1 VGASSAARARGGSLP
16 LPPPDSLS
24 GKARDTWTRL
34 APLVPDGRLT
44 EATADMFAMLCTQI
58 ATWQEAEELVQE
70 TGILTVAGQDLV
82 TNPALAIRDHADT
95 MTARWAKAF
104 GIAPDAPQAAAPSGR
119 TGPRHLREA

>member
-1 VGASSAARARGGSLP
+1 VRTGTARSDPGRLP
-16 LPPPDSLS
+16 LPPQDGLS
-24 GKARDTWTRL
+24 DRARDTWTRL

-58 ATWQEAEELVQE
+58 ATWREAEELVQE

-82 TNPALAIRDHADT
+82 TNPALSIRDHADS

-104 GIAPDAPQAAAPSGR
+104 GIAPDSPQAAMPQGR